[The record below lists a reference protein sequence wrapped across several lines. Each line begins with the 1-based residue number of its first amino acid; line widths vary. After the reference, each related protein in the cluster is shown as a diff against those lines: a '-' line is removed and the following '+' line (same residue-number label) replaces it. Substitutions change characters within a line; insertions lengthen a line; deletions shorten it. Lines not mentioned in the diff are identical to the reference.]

1 MPARI
6 LVVDDDEATVKFL
19 EAMLQAE
26 YYDVSTAISGE
37 EALSQIEADHPDI
50 VLLDVLMPGMDGYE
64 VCRRIKANPEIMHL
78 PVVMVTA
85 LTKSADRVRGLEAG
99 ADDFLT
105 KPVNDIA
112 LFARVRSL
120 VRLKTMMDE
129 LRLREETSSRF
140 GVILGDEGKHTR
152 NPTDAR
158 MLVIDNSK
166 PDASLVCETLA
177 PLGEIVVEPDAE
189 KAVEL
194 ARSGGFDLIVPS
206 LMQRGV
212 DGLRLCSQL
221 RISDHARQASVLAL
235 VDGDDTDALAR
246 ALDIGVNDYAMKPID
261 RNELMARARTQ
272 IRRKRYQDELRS
284 AYQQTMIMAVT
295 DTLTGLHN
303 RNYMEIHLGNLVAHA
318 QDSGK
323 PLAILMIDIDFFKS
337 INDTFGH
344 AAGDAVLRELGAR
357 IASNIRGIDLASRYG
372 GEEFVVIMPD
382 TGLDVAK
389 VVAERLRQTVCGEPF
404 KLSSDNSDLAVTI
417 SIGVA
422 GIGGEATDESALLE
436 RTDQAL
442 YAAKQ
447 GGRNRV
453 VTS

>member
-1 MPARI
+1 
-6 LVVDDDEATVKFL
+6 
-19 EAMLQAE
+19 
-26 YYDVSTAISGE
+26 
-37 EALSQIEADHPDI
+37 
-50 VLLDVLMPGMDGYE
+50 MPGMDGYE
-64 VCRRIKANPEIMHL
+64 VCRRIKADPKIMHL

-85 LTKSADRVRGLEAG
+85 LARSADRVRGLEAG

-105 KPVNDIA
+105 KPVNNIA

-129 LRLREETSSRF
+129 LRLREETSSQF
-140 GVILGDEGKHTR
+140 GAILADDGRRAD
-152 NPTDAR
+152 NLTDAR
-158 MLVIDNSK
+158 MLVIDDSK
-166 PDASLVCETLA
+166 PDASLVCEALSS
-177 PLGEIVVEPDAE
+177 LGEVVVEPDAE

-194 ARSGGFDLIVPS
+194 ARFGEFDLIVPS

-235 VDGDDTDALAR
+235 VDGDDTDALVR

-284 AYQQTMIMAVT
+284 NYRQTMIMAVT

-303 RNYMEIHLGNLVAHA
+303 RNYMEIHLGNLVAYA
-318 QDSGK
+318 QDNSK
-323 PLAILMIDIDFFKS
+323 PLAILMIDIDRFKS
-337 INDTFGH
+337 VNDTFGH

-357 IASNIRGIDLASRYG
+357 ISSKIRGIDLASRYG

-382 TGLDVAK
+382 TDLDLAT
-389 VVAERLRQTVCGEPF
+389 VVAERLRQTVWSNPF
-404 KLSSDNSDLAVTI
+404 HLSSGNSDLAVTI

-422 GIGGEATDESALLE
+422 GVGREVSDASALLQRADE
-436 RTDQAL
+436 AL

-453 VTS
+453 VTRR